1 MGDYSFDANKSDRNR
16 LIRGIDFASVVDF
29 EWDSALISQDLRQ
42 DYAEHRF
49 QALGFIGKHLH
60 MLVFTPRE
68 SVIHVISLRR
78 ANQRERKRHATQT
91 KLSMDRP

>member
-1 MGDYSFDANKSDRNR
+1 LGDYPFDVNKSERNR

-29 EWDSALISQDLRQ
+29 EWDTALVSQDLRQ
-42 DYAEHRF
+42 DYAEDRF
-49 QALGFIGKHLH
+49 QALGFIGEHLH

-68 SVIHVISLRR
+68 SLIHVISLRR

-91 KLSMDRP
+91 KL

>member
-1 MGDYSFDANKSDRNR
+1 MGDYSFDASKSERNL

-49 QALGFIGKHLH
+49 QALGFIGEHLH

-91 KLSMDRP
+91 KL

>member
-1 MGDYSFDANKSDRNR
+1 LVDYSFDASKSERNL

-49 QALGFIGKHLH
+49 QALGFIGEHLH

-68 SVIHVISLRR
+68 SLIHVISLRR

>member
-1 MGDYSFDANKSDRNR
+1 MGDYSVDANKSDRNR

-49 QALGFIGKHLH
+49 QALGFIGEHLH

-91 KLSMDRP
+91 KL